1 MWITARAFGS
11 QVPGQGQLQADSIEH
26 YLSGLRSFHV
36 DRGLP
41 TDVFNNE
48 HIKRLIKG
56 ARRLFPQPPKRNRL
70 PIIKSTLIKIANAG
84 LPLAETPLDS
94 SSTHSF
100 NSAVIDNING
110 DAAFRLA
117 FAAFLCMGEF
127 TYTAKEAAD
136 PTTFVATKLTR
147 SDVRFAEDY
156 NYLILRLKRSKTDT
170 KHEGVSIMVAA
181 TGDRACPVAALR
193 TLFRVDPQ
201 QPNAPLFRLNSGP
214 FARSPVL
221 RILAHRLELAGIQ
234 SSGYT
239 GHSFRHGASQHAYDS
254 GMSESDIQTLG
265 RWTSAAFKLYFK
277 ASRSLLYRLNRQFQ
291 TGRPPPILT
300 SLT

>member
-110 DAAFRLA
+110 NTAFHFA
-117 FAAFLCMGEF
+117 FAAFLRIGEF
-127 TYTAKEAAD
+127 TYTTKEAAD
-136 PTTFVATKLTR
+136 PTTFIATKLIR
-147 SDVRFAEDY
+147 SDIRFVEDY

-170 KHEGVSIMVAA
+170 KHEGVSIIVAA
-181 TGDRACPVAALR
+181 IGDRACPVAALCI
-193 TLFRVDPQ
+193 LFWVDPQ
-201 QPNAPLFRLNSGP
+201 QPNAPLFRLN
-214 FARSPVL
+214 
-221 RILAHRLELAGIQ
+221 
-234 SSGYT
+234 
-239 GHSFRHGASQHAYDS
+239 
-254 GMSESDIQTLG
+254 LG
-265 RWTSAAFKLYFK
+265 LFT
-277 ASRSLLYRLNRQFQ
+277 
-291 TGRPPPILT
+291 
-300 SLT
+300 